1 MNYFLLY
8 KKCLLNIKAQ
18 VFSGVHNNCSVFILF
33 GVNDRQVR
41 SVKDNKFVLYYY
53 LVLWRK
59 KIEEL
64 KFAWKIIRERLI
76 FETQIHIQIH
86 IRCFQAFTIATYYLT
101 KIHIKNLYLHSKTHN
116 MGLKWSLY
124 LTPFSR
130 CGTVNPSIPTFG
142 NINLTEAMTNLIAA
156 WIMN

>member
-64 KFAWKIIRERLI
+64 KFAWKII
-76 FETQIHIQIH
+76 QID
-86 IRCFQAFTIATYYLT
+86 IRDTDSYSDSYSLFSGIY
-101 KIHIKNLYLHSKTHN
+101 HSNLLFNKDSYQK
-116 MGLKWSLY
+116 SLSA
-124 LTPFSR
+124 LEDP
-130 CGTVNPSIPTFG
+130 
-142 NINLTEAMTNLIAA
+142 
-156 WIMN
+156 